1 MIDSSGYR
9 KNVGI
14 ILVNSR
20 SELLICKRFKE
31 QSWQFPQGGFKK
43 NETAESA
50 MYRELYEETG
60 LKKNDVL
67 IIGRTKEWLK
77 YELPKKYQR
86 KTNNQ
91 LCVGQKQIWFLLKLA
106 TDEAF
111 INLNVSKKPEFD
123 GWRWVS
129 KQEPLNLVINFKK
142 NVYEMAINELMPLLD
157 LNEKQKYKNA

>member
-1 MIDSSGYR
+1 
-9 KNVGI
+9 
-14 ILVNSR
+14 
-20 SELLICKRFKE
+20 
-31 QSWQFPQGGFKK
+31 
-43 NETAESA
+43 
-50 MYRELYEETG
+50 MYRELYEEVG

-67 IIGRTKEWLK
+67 IIGKTKEWLK

-106 TDEAF
+106 SDEAF

-129 KQEPLNLVINFKK
+129 KQEPLDFVINFKK

-157 LNEKQKYKNA
+157 LSERQKYKNA

>member
-14 ILVNSR
+14 ILVNSS

-50 MYRELYEETG
+50 MYRELYEEIG
-60 LKKNDVL
+60 LKKKDVL

-91 LCVGQKQIWFLLKLA
+91 LCVGQKQIWFLLKLS

-129 KQEPLNLVINFKK
+129 KQEPLDLVINFKK
-142 NVYEMAINELMPLLD
+142 NVYETAINELMPLLD
-157 LNEKQKYKNA
+157 LSERQKYKNA

>member
-157 LNEKQKYKNA
+157 LSERQKYKNA

>member
-14 ILVNSR
+14 ILVNSG

-50 MYRELYEETG
+50 MYRELYEEVG

-111 INLNVSKKPEFD
+111 INLNISKKPEFD

-129 KQEPLNLVINFKK
+129 KQEPLDLVINFKK

-157 LNEKQKYKNA
+157 LNERQKYKNA

>member
-14 ILVNSR
+14 ILVNSS
-20 SELLICKRFKE
+20 SELLICKRYKE

-50 MYRELYEETG
+50 MYRELYEEVG

-106 TDEAF
+106 SDEAF

-129 KQEPLNLVINFKK
+129 KQEPLDLVINFKK

-157 LNEKQKYKNA
+157 LSERQKYKNA